1 MNVRIE
7 KLNQIG
13 QSLWYDNIER
23 KLLDDGT
30 LEEMIQQ
37 GKIRGI
43 TSNPSIFN
51 KAISNSTDY
60 DDQIKDLT
68 EKGLSREA
76 IFEKLSV
83 ADIQQA
89 ADLFADLYERTEGR
103 DGFVSLE
110 VSPFL
115 AHQTQ
120 ETIEEAKKLWHL
132 VNRPNLM
139 VKIPATRAGLPA
151 ITECISAGLNINVT
165 LIFSLQRYQE
175 VIDAYLA
182 GLELRSAAGLP
193 LDRSA
198 SVASFFISRIDSKVD
213 GKLKVLL
220 EGKSPADG
228 DKLRSLLGKAGLASG
243 KLAYQI
249 FLDNFERSGQ
259 RFRKLEQLGARP
271 QRTLWASTSTKDPAF
286 PDTMYV
292 DNLVAPWTVNTVPPQ
307 TLEAFL
313 DHGKAELSIETGWAD
328 YQQAYQ
334 DLGSVGID
342 IDQVTDELEQEGVKA
357 FADAFTSLLDSL
369 QSRMDDFS

>member
-13 QSLWYDNIER
+13 QSLWYDNIKRE
-23 KLLDDGT
+23 LLNDGT
-30 LEEMIQQ
+30 LEKMIQR
-37 GKIRGI
+37 GEIRGI

-51 KAISNSTDY
+51 KAISQSQEY
-60 DDQIKDLT
+60 DTQIKELT
-68 EKGLSREA
+68 GKGLSREE

-83 ADIQQA
+83 ADIQAA
-89 ADLFADLYERTEGR
+89 ADLFASLYEETEGR

-110 VSPFL
+110 VSPYL
-115 AHQTQ
+115 ANQTQ
-120 ETIEEAKKLWHL
+120 ETIAEAKKLWHL

-151 ITECISAGLNINVT
+151 ITECIASGLNINVT
-165 LIFSLQRYQE
+165 LIFSLERYQE

-182 GLELRSAAGLP
+182 GLEKRSAAGLL

-213 GKLKVLL
+213 GRLEDLL
-220 EGKSPADG
+220 EGAAADQSE
-228 DKLRSLLGKAGLASG
+228 KIRSLLGKAGLASG

-249 FLDNFERSGQ
+249 FLDNFERQGE
-259 RFRKLEQLGARP
+259 RFRKLQALGARP
-271 QRTLWASTSTKDPAF
+271 QRTLWASTSTKNPDY

-292 DNLVAPWTVNTVPPQ
+292 DNLIAPWTVNTVPPK

-313 DHGKAELSIETGWAD
+313 EHGKVDLSIENGLVD
-328 YQQAYQ
+328 YQQAYR
-334 DLGSVGID
+334 DLGKVGID
-342 IDQVTDELEQEGVKA
+342 IDQVTDELELEGVKA
-357 FADAFTSLLDSL
+357 FADSFTSLLDSL
-369 QSRMDDFS
+369 QDRMKDFN